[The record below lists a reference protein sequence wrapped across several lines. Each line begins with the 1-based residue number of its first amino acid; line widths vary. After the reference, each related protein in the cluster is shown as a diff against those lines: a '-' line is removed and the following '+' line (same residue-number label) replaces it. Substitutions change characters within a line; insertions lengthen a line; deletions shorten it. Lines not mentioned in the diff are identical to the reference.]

1 MKILSAEQIRLVDQ
15 FTIDQQNIL
24 SHDLMERAA
33 SSCCNWLEERVNK
46 EQRIAIFCGP
56 GNNGGDG
63 LAIARILIKSG
74 YQIKVFILG
83 IFQNRSEDFEK
94 NLKLLEETDSST
106 ISVINT
112 IDDFPFVTGEM
123 LLIDAL
129 FGTGLSRPIDGL
141 AGRLISYLND
151 SGAKIISIDI
161 PSGLYTDSIPEKD
174 AHIIQATDTLSFQLP
189 KFSFLFPGT
198 GKYVGEWHL
207 LDIGLDRKFITGLST
222 KRYYTSI
229 TDCKNILKPRPKY
242 SHKGTF
248 GHALLISGS
257 KGKMGAAVIA
267 ASACLRSGVGLLTVH
282 SPSAGADILQITVPE
297 AMLSE
302 ETGEA
307 FIKTIPDLNPY
318 TAIGIGPGCGTGEE
332 FSFVLKEIIS
342 NVTCPLVLDADAINC
357 LSNHPGLLEKVPQ
370 NTILTPHIK
379 EFDRLAG
386 NPLNDAE
393 RHKRQ
398 VAFSVKYKVLV
409 VLKGA
414 HTCISAPDGSVYF
427 NSTGNP
433 GMAKGG
439 SGDALTGVIL
449 ALLAQGYSS
458 LDASRLAVF
467 VHGTAGDIAKEKFTE
482 YSMTSV
488 DLVAGLGDAFKMI
501 LHHEL

>member
-1 MKILSAEQIRLVDQ
+1 
-15 FTIDQQNIL
+15 
-24 SHDLMERAA
+24 
-33 SSCCNWLEERVNK
+33 
-46 EQRIAIFCGP
+46 
-56 GNNGGDG
+56 
-63 LAIARILIKSG
+63 
-74 YQIKVFILG
+74 
-83 IFQNRSEDFEK
+83 
-94 NLKLLEETDSST
+94 
-106 ISVINT
+106 
-112 IDDFPFVTGEM
+112 
-123 LLIDAL
+123 
-129 FGTGLSRPIDGL
+129 
-141 AGRLISYLND
+141 
-151 SGAKIISIDI
+151 
-161 PSGLYTDSIPEKD
+161 
-174 AHIIQATDTLSFQLP
+174 
-189 KFSFLFPGT
+189 
-198 GKYVGEWHL
+198 
-207 LDIGLDRKFITGLST
+207 
-222 KRYYTSI
+222 
-229 TDCKNILKPRPKY
+229 
-242 SHKGTF
+242 
-248 GHALLISGS
+248 
-257 KGKMGAAVIA
+257 
-267 ASACLRSGVGLLTVH
+267 
-282 SPSAGADILQITVPE
+282 
-297 AMLSE
+297 
-302 ETGEA
+302 
-307 FIKTIPDLNPY
+307 
-318 TAIGIGPGCGTGEE
+318 
-332 FSFVLKEIIS
+332 
-342 NVTCPLVLDADAINC
+342 CPLVLDADAINC

-482 YSMTSV
+482 YSMTSM